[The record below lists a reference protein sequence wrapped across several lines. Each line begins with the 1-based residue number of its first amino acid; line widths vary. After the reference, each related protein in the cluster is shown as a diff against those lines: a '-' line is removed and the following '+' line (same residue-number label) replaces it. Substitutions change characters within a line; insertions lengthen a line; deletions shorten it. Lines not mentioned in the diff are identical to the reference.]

1 MLIGASGLPGFW
13 SVFGLFDVFF
23 EDFNFS
29 RGLAG
34 GRGHTV
40 HTNSSR
46 RTHPRYPGASTNY
59 FPFENFQKSTF
70 FGPLGQGPWAHGP
83 GSMEARPPIPPV

>member
-13 SVFGLFDVFF
+13 SVFGFFDVFF
-23 EDFNFS
+23 EDLLFS

-46 RTHPRYPGASTNY
+46 RTHPRYPGASTNC
-59 FPFENFQKSTF
+59 FPFLILFCNPFLTEILDVT
-70 FGPLGQGPWAHGP
+70 
-83 GSMEARPPIPPV
+83 